1 QAQGRELDGRSD
13 LYALGVTLYKA
24 VTGNVPFSSTDWF
37 ELARM
42 HVEDPPE
49 APRKLR
55 PDISGRLERIILRL
69 LAKHRDDRY
78 PSAAHLIAELDEI
91 RSAARST
98 KTFGLDPAVDGVRVD
113 GTRRKWLLP
122 LAAVLLVVMV
132 AIVVVLLGRR

>member
-1 QAQGRELDGRSD
+1 MSKPVLHIADVLRWADAHYDRTGEWPDKKSGELFDAPSEKWANIDQALRVGHRGFDG
-13 LYALGVTLYKA
+13 G
-24 VTGNVPFSSTDWF
+24 SS
-37 ELARM
+37 LAQ
-42 HVEDPPE
+42 
-49 APRKLR
+49 
-55 PDISGRLERIILRL
+55 L

-98 KTFGLDPAVDGVRVD
+98 KTFGLDLAADSVRVD
-113 GTRRKWLLP
+113 RTRPEWLWP